1 MQLSNHFSLEEATY
15 SETAIR
21 LGIPNLPSELQLANM
36 KHAAEGME
44 KVRELT
50 GALRV
55 NSWLRLPDV
64 NVAVGG
70 SKISSHMD
78 GFAIDVSCAAHTP
91 YELCQMVK
99 KANIKFD
106 QMIHEYGRW
115 MQTWA
120 VEPMTNEEVAA
131 RTEQEWVAVRNQRH
145 FLLTRS
151 DWTQLPD
158 APVDAAAWAVH
169 RQALRDITTQ
179 SDPFN
184 IVWPAVPSTGS

>member
-21 LGIPNLPSELQLANM
+21 LGLPNLPSELQLANM

-78 GFAIDVSCAAHTP
+78 GFAVDVSCAAHTP

-99 KANIKFD
+99 KAGIKFG

-115 MQTWA
+115 MHISFAPEMRQQTLTTFA
-120 VEPMTNEEVAA
+120 PEKKYKPGIL
-131 RTEQEWVAVRNQRH
+131 TEAEYHA
-145 FLLTRS
+145 
-151 DWTQLPD
+151 
-158 APVDAAAWAVH
+158 
-169 RQALRDITTQ
+169 
-179 SDPFN
+179 
-184 IVWPAVPSTGS
+184 